1 MGDEWPSGGYK
12 LVDSKNDW
20 YSRGFG
26 GWLDRGQA
34 RRVVP
39 EALGGASMD
48 PDGWNDSLN
57 TP

>member
-48 PDGWNDSLN
+48 LSRWVE
-57 TP
+57 

>member
-1 MGDEWPSGGYK
+1 MGDSWPSGGYK

-26 GWLDRGQA
+26 GWLDLGQA

-39 EALGGASMD
+39 EALGVASRD
-48 PDGWNDSLN
+48 LDGWTDSLN